1 MSAAYRLTTNNRM
14 ELMAVIVALESLTR
28 LGLNI
33 DIFTDS
39 KYVVDAV
46 EKKWVFG
53 WVKKNFKDKKNK
65 DLWLRFLDNY
75 RKHQIRFHWVKGHAN
90 HPQNNR
96 CDELATMAAD
106 QGPYLIIGWA
116 FFHDNANA
124 LKLFGLRLM
133 PFSYP

>member
-28 LGLNI
+28 SGLNI
-33 DIFTDS
+33 DVFTDS

-65 DLWLRFLDNY
+65 DLWLRFLDHY

-106 QGPYLIIGWA
+106 QGPYLM
-116 FFHDNANA
+116 DTQ
-124 LKLFGLRLM
+124 
-133 PFSYP
+133 Y